1 MILEAKKGALFIVF
15 NYDFK
20 IDPNP
25 IKTQRGVNS
34 ICSEEVEKKQKFME
48 ILSLNLAIKGFLN
61 YSFNPLRVMR
71 KFIWK
76 I

>member
-1 MILEAKKGALFIVF
+1 MCKSVSNVLNAALYLFTFKTDPGSQKQGALFIVF

-34 ICSEEVEKKQKFME
+34 ICCEEMVKEEKKQNK
-48 ILSLNLAIKGFLN
+48 SL
-61 YSFNPLRVMR
+61 
-71 KFIWK
+71 WK
-76 I
+76 YCR